1 MGKEEKNRSKK
12 KQEELRRNARKLS
25 PSIIN
30 LVEVAVSVNEVAHL
44 DATCACKLLLT
55 VPILLFLR
63 LIHWYWRKHKCVSFF
78 LSSLFKFINF
88 YMKLYNCITVLY

>member
-44 DATCACKLLLT
+44 DAT
-55 VPILLFLR
+55 
-63 LIHWYWRKHKCVSFF
+63 
-78 LSSLFKFINF
+78 
-88 YMKLYNCITVLY
+88 